1 MQGDRLPH
9 GAVARSCTPSAPS
22 GGRDP
27 LDDTVGFQIPPVS
40 MSSPRRRGPLTRAE
54 SKDLTRR
61 KLLEAARRV
70 FLHQGFHATTVDMV
84 ALEAGFTKGAVYAT
98 FASKADL
105 FLALYGERTEERA
118 ARAAALAAT
127 PDADTDRDALQEWA
141 DVLRHERSWLLVLLE
156 FWIFAA
162 RDAALRRR
170 FAAISTRLRTS
181 LAEATERSA
190 RAAGRLLPADPTL
203 LVLCQVALG
212 NGIALESFRDPTLA
226 AGEVFE
232 RASRALA
239 RGMQTL
245 REESRGRRREATTR

>member
-1 MQGDRLPH
+1 
-9 GAVARSCTPSAPS
+9 
-22 GGRDP
+22 
-27 LDDTVGFQIPPVS
+27 
-40 MSSPRRRGPLTRAE
+40 MSSIRRRGPISRAA

-61 KLLEAARRV
+61 KLLDAAHRV
-70 FLHQGFHATTVDMV
+70 FLRQGFHATTVDMV

-105 FLALYGERTEERA
+105 FLALYAERTEERVA
-118 ARAAALAAT
+118 AMAAAGA
-127 PDADTDRDALQEWA
+127 DAERESLEAWG
-141 DVLRHERSWLLVLLE
+141 DVLRHERAWLLVLLE

-170 FAAISTRLRTS
+170 FAAINARLRTS
-181 LAEATERSA
+181 LAESTERSA
-190 RAAGRLLPADPTL
+190 RAAGRLLPPDPEL

-226 AGEVFE
+226 AGDVFE

-245 REESRGRRREATTR
+245 REESHKRRREAAR